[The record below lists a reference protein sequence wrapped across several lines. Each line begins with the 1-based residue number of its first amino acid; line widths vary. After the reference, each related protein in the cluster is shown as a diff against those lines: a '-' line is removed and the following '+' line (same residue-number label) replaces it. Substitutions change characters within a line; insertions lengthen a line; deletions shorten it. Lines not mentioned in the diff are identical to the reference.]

1 MFHGLLT
8 ILLYTTLVP
17 IMDGL
22 SQEASFTCA
31 EDPNN
36 SNVAVI
42 TFSLLKHDDT
52 VHWVYAYNASTT
64 SQASAYKMTACVAND
79 SAVNNSATDPIQIIV
94 KVDIIASAQTSPAN
108 SCGIHVE
115 TDPSTSV
122 KTIRLR
128 FRSQGFVDVVTSTD
142 KFYEIA
148 CTSNNLQG
156 QTVSTPGSKAS
167 SLDVVIVNEPQR
179 RTQLKVLEKTTR
191 KPLTQV
197 TLGQEIFLSFEYDP
211 GSVTEGPDNYGTE
224 FYIGFLGNDPPGNE
238 ASTATLK
245 LLVYPRYSRV
255 TTFITVE
262 TKSGTETKSTNSTAA
277 VEFTIPANMMGCSNE
292 GEAEIVE
299 KGVHVSATREVGV
312 VAINSETKSLGYYTA
327 LPVDVLGTSYYAIS
341 YSTSAGSSEMMV
353 IATEDNTRVNIT
365 IPASKFY
372 SVKVLNST
380 YSPGNTVS
388 ITLNKRYV
396 FHLAQKSESLTGY
409 YIVADK
415 PVSVISG
422 NRVIAIG
429 TNLSRADHLVDQLL
443 PTTSQGNHF
452 ILFKA
457 PPGVTDSRVTYYKV
471 IAMEN
476 NTTLTKGDS
485 NRTVLGTLAQAGNEK
500 ELQITTEN
508 YELFADK
515 PIMVAQFLS
524 SPISELKYDPAMT
537 LIPSV
542 KQWGNSYTFP
552 AFDTG
557 TGIVFVVKTSDL
569 PKLVVNGNLVSLAS
583 TAVTGPDN
591 TYKYAV
597 VPNIG
602 TGTYSF
608 KINGSDTAVF
618 LAVVY
623 GYKDTETGGVYLPF
637 GYRYTKLTDC
647 TNTTAINGDLLDND
661 CDSLIDE
668 EMVNGLDDDGD
679 GLVDEDTVASAR
691 DNIDFMKIRP
701 RNIQASGTAN
711 FTALTK
717 AITGS
722 NGCRQGTSGE
732 PFYPAAECAKSAVS
746 TADKVVIDCGLFE
759 SVRFEESNMIYFQAA
774 LDYCFSST
782 DPLCATICQPGA
794 IGKRAANTDNVPT
807 VNTSVLVTTTSGI
820 SGNSNADASNSSPNV
835 NPAQCI
841 QNTYILVILI
851 LVLIALVLSFTSAV
865 YFFCKFKRE
874 RKKKEQYRS

>member
-1 MFHGLLT
+1 MFRNLLS

-17 IMDGL
+17 FVDGL

-36 SNVAVI
+36 SNLAII
-42 TFSLLKHDDT
+42 TFSLLKHDDI
-52 VHWVYAYNASTT
+52 VHWVYGYNASTA
-64 SQASAYKMTACVAND
+64 SQASAYKMTTCVAND
-79 SAVNNSATDPIQIIV
+79 SAVNNSATDPIQIVV
-94 KVDIIASAQTSPAN
+94 KVDIAASVQTSPAD

-115 TDPSTSV
+115 TDPSTSI

-128 FRSQGFVDVVTSTD
+128 FRSQGFADVVTSTD

-156 QTVSTPGSKAS
+156 DSVSTNGSKAS
-167 SLDVVIVNEPQR
+167 SLDVIIVNEPQR
-179 RTQLKVLEKTTR
+179 RTKLNVLEKTTR

-197 TLGQEIFLSFEYDP
+197 TLGQQIFLSFEYDP

-224 FYIGFLGNDPPGNE
+224 FYVGFLGNDPPGNE
-238 ASTATLK
+238 ASTASLK
-245 LLVYPRYSRV
+245 LLVYARYSTI

-277 VEFTIPANMMGCSNE
+277 VEFTIPSNMMGCSNE

-312 VAINSETKSLGYYTA
+312 VVINSETKSLGYYTA
-327 LPVDVLGTSYYAIS
+327 LPVDVLGTSYYAVS
-341 YSTSAGSSEMMV
+341 YSSSAGSSEMMV
-353 IATEDNTRVNIT
+353 LATEDNTRVNIT
-365 IPASKFY
+365 IPVSKLY

-380 YSPGNTVS
+380 YSPGSTVS

-396 FHLAQKSESLTGY
+396 FHLAQKTETLTGY
-409 YIVADK
+409 YIVSDK
-415 PVSVISG
+415 PVSVLSG

-429 TNLSRADHLVDQLL
+429 TNVSRADHLVDQLL
-443 PTTSQGNHF
+443 PTKSQGKHF

-457 PPGVTDSRVTYYKV
+457 PPGVSESRVTYYKV

-476 NTTLTKGDS
+476 NTTITKGDS
-485 NRTVLGTLAQAGNEK
+485 NKTIVGTLAQAGNEK
-500 ELQITTEN
+500 ELQITSEN
-508 YELFADK
+508 YEIFADK
-515 PIMVAQFLS
+515 PVMVVQFVS

-542 KQWGNSYTFP
+542 EQWGNSYTFP
-552 AFDTG
+552 GFDTG
-557 TGIVFVVKTSDL
+557 IGIVFIVKTSDL
-569 PKLVVNGNLVSLAS
+569 PKLVVNGNAVSLTS
-583 TAVTGPDN
+583 TNVTGPAN
-591 TYKYAV
+591 AYKYV
-597 VPNIG
+597 TMPNLG
-602 TGTYSF
+602 TGTYSL
-608 KINGSDTAVF
+608 KINGSDIAVF
-618 LAVVY
+618 LAVGY
-623 GYKDTETGGVYLPF
+623 SYKDTETGGAYLPF
-637 GYRYTKLTDC
+637 GYRYTKLVDC
-647 TNTTAINGDLLDND
+647 ANTTALNGDLLDND
-661 CDSLIDE
+661 CDGLIDE

-701 RNIQASGTAN
+701 RNIQASGTAD

-722 NGCRQGTSGE
+722 NGCRLGTSGE
-732 PFYPAAECAKSAVS
+732 PFYPSAECAKSAVS

-759 SVRFEESNMIYFQAA
+759 SVRFEESNMLYFQAA
-774 LDYCFSST
+774 LDYCFKST

-794 IGKRAANTDNVPT
+794 IGKRAVNTDNVPT
-807 VNTSVLVTTTSGI
+807 VNTSVLVTTSY
-820 SGNSNADASNSSPNV
+820 GNSANSNGDASSSSPNV
-835 NPAQCI
+835 NPAQCV

-851 LVLIALVLSFTSAV
+851 LLLVALILSFTSTV

-874 RKKKEQYRS
+874 RNKKEHHRS